1 MFRERQKVKRD
12 VQLAIMVLVSKET
25 VILQSECS
33 VCSSWIR
40 ADIHCY
46 SSRRVNILGDAA
58 RSGHNAKEV
67 RNVVVTDCLD
77 ERHASIPMPNKL
89 EVLGQCIPPP

>member
-46 SSRRVNILGDAA
+46 
-58 RSGHNAKEV
+58 
-67 RNVVVTDCLD
+67 T
-77 ERHASIPMPNKL
+77 
-89 EVLGQCIPPP
+89 IPPSHDSHLNAASFDPA